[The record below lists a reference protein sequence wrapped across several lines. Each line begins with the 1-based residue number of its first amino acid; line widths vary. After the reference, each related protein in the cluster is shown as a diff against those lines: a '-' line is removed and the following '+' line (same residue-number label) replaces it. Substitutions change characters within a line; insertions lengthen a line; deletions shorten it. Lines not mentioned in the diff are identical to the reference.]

1 MNVPRE
7 IRAGAGVPRPV
18 AVLYADENFVVF
30 DKPAGILVIP
40 APGDARRT
48 MVDIVNQ
55 QYGLSQEGKL
65 HPCHRLDRETSGAII
80 FAKGKRSQQLM
91 MELFHRRAVTKRYI
105 AFIQGNLPH
114 RQGELRSRIR
124 DLEQKK
130 FQRGAAAKLSLTR
143 YRVIEQRK
151 AFSIVEVMPV
161 TGRTNQ
167 IRIQFGE
174 IGHPLVGERKYAFAR
189 DYPLR
194 FRRVALHASAL
205 EWTHPVSH
213 KKISVTCP
221 LPKDME
227 DFIERNR
234 N

>member
-1 MNVPRE
+1 MIVPHDKFS
-7 IRAGAGVPRPV
+7 RPI
-18 AVLYADENFVVF
+18 AVLYADENFMVF

-40 APGDARRT
+40 APGDTRRT
-48 MVDIVNQ
+48 LVDIVNH
-55 QYGLSQEGKL
+55 QYGSSQEGKL

-91 MELFHRRAVTKRYI
+91 MDLFHRRAVVKRYV
-105 AFIQGNLPH
+105 AFINGKLAN
-114 RQGELRSRIR
+114 RQRELRSRIR
-124 DLEQKK
+124 DFEQKK
-130 FQRGAAAKLSLTR
+130 FQRNVAAKLSLTR

-151 AFSIVEVMPV
+151 GFGIVEVMPV

-167 IRIQFGE
+167 IRIQFSE
-174 IGHPLVGERKYAFAR
+174 IGHPLVGERKYALAR
-189 DYPLR
+189 DYALR
-194 FRRVALHASAL
+194 FRRVALHASTL
-205 EWTHPVSH
+205 EWTHPVSR

-227 DFIERNR
+227 EFIERNG